1 MRGIWAIWPAPPCHT
16 LGFSPLKRKFKVF
29 CPLWTLVRFQQ
40 HLVAQFDPS
49 IRTLLS
55 ISAFRLDCGID
66 IFYCDNLFG
75 QWGIIALPEYGS
87 RWIYPWMAMRLRN
100 DRSLI
105 DFQFFFHRF
114 AATIQSLLRSRCHL
128 VLAITLWRI
137 EQSDLRRS
145 QVRNN
150 KYSRQILLLGGM
162 VRFTFDRID
171 EIPVWGQLPVIIW
184 PIVWQYC
191 QLQVS
196 PQ

>member
-1 MRGIWAIWPAPPCHT
+1 MDSRS
-16 LGFSPLKRKFKVF
+16 FSAASGR
-29 CPLWTLVRFQQ
+29 
-40 HLVAQFDPS
+40 S
-49 IRTLLS
+49 IRSVHSYFVVNKCISPRLRNRYFLLRQL
-55 ISAFRLDCGID
+55 I
-66 IFYCDNLFG
+66 G